1 MAGLTNHTLMNGLE
15 ENLKSSIEFVGGSV
29 PEDTCI
35 WQYPEV
41 IKDQLTANSAETGHI
56 IAGNGIRIERTQ
68 EGYIIHTDVELTNK
82 AENITI
88 DHIDAPSWASGLGD
102 NAWEEGTSLQKFL
115 EDLFDNVLP
124 KVPSVIKGDLIIT
137 DDNSK
142 DPFAPSDLPDYIDAL
157 EANTVY
163 LRLFLASQETP
174 IYISLKEVMNDEIN
188 IDLSDYYTKT
198 EVNDKIDIVRESIK
212 DVDRYI
218 KDSLSNI
225 YTKDEIH
232 NIVNSLVD
240 FSQYYT
246 KKEIDDKLAGLI
258 SKSENIEEE
267 LDNTNESIT
276 QLSTKVINNES
287 IIAQQNTQ
295 LNNIEKRIENL
306 VSNDMIADI
315 EEAEI
320 MFDNIFKN

>member
-1 MAGLTNHTLMNGLE
+1 
-15 ENLKSSIEFVGGSV
+15 
-29 PEDTCI
+29 
-35 WQYPEV
+35 
-41 IKDQLTANSAETGHI
+41 
-56 IAGNGIRIERTQ
+56 
-68 EGYIIHTDVELTNK
+68 
-82 AENITI
+82 
-88 DHIDAPSWASGLGD
+88 
-102 NAWEEGTSLQKFL
+102 
-115 EDLFDNVLP
+115 
-124 KVPSVIKGDLIIT
+124 
-137 DDNSK
+137 
-142 DPFAPSDLPDYIDAL
+142 
-157 EANTVY
+157 
-163 LRLFLASQETP
+163 
-174 IYISLKEVMNDEIN
+174 MNDEIN

-198 EVNDKIDIVRESIK
+198 EVNDKIDIARESIK
-212 DVDRYI
+212 DVDRYL